1 MQNRKIILASRSPH
15 RKKLLTQLGLDFS
28 IQESEYEED
37 MNYSRDPYALAKF
50 LALGKAQ
57 DVARH
62 YSDAIVIGADTF
74 ITFNNK
80 FIGKPKTK
88 EQAKE
93 MLFNF
98 SGKTHKIISGYVLID
113 TLNNEVISD
122 FGEALV
128 KFRDLIE
135 EEIDDYIA
143 TEEPMDK
150 AGAYGLMGKG
160 AVLIDRTDGDFY
172 SVIGLPLNK
181 IFIDLKKMG
190 VNSLGS

>member
-1 MQNRKIILASRSPH
+1 MRTIILASRSPH
-15 RKKLLTQLGLDFS
+15 RKKLLTQIGLNFQV
-28 IQESEYEED
+28 QESEYEED
-37 MNYSRDPYALAKF
+37 MNHSRDPYKLAKF
-50 LALGKAQ
+50 LALGKAR
-57 DVARH
+57 DVAAH
-62 YSDAIVIGADTF
+62 HEDAVVIGADTF

-93 MLFNF
+93 MLNNF
-98 SGKTHKIISGYVLID
+98 SGKTHKIISGYALID
-113 TLNNEVISD
+113 TFSNEVVNN

-128 KFRDLIE
+128 KFKDLTK

-150 AGAYGLMGKG
+150 AGAYGLMGMG
-160 AVLIDRTDGDFY
+160 AVLIDRIDGDFY

-181 IFIDLKKMG
+181 IFFDLKKMG
-190 VNSLGS
+190 VNSLKI

>member
-1 MQNRKIILASRSPH
+1 MRKIILASRSPH
-15 RKKLLTQLGLDFS
+15 RKKLLTQIGLKF
-28 IQESEYEED
+28 IVQESEYEED
-37 MNYSRDPYALAKF
+37 MDHLSDPYKLAKF
-50 LALGKAQ
+50 LALGKAR

-62 YSDAIVIGADTF
+62 HKDSIVIGADTF

-80 FIGKPKTK
+80 FIGKPKTR
-88 EQAKE
+88 EEAKE
-93 MLFNF
+93 MLSDF
-98 SGKTHKIISGYVLID
+98 SGKTHKIISGYALID
-113 TLNNEVISD
+113 TSNNNLISD

-128 KFRDLIE
+128 KFKILTE

-143 TEEPMDK
+143 TDEPMDK
-150 AGAYGLMGKG
+150 AGAYGLMGMG

-190 VNSLGS
+190 INSLRI